1 MAVQVKTDPA
11 TKSAVQPSNEA
22 LAPEEI
28 EVGLIPLPSALKNLA
43 FRLFGYPQLA
53 E

>member
-1 MAVQVKTDPA
+1 MAVQMETKPA
-11 TKSAVQPSNEA
+11 AQATTQPSTEP
-22 LAPEEI
+22 LVPEEI
-28 EVGLIPLPSALKNLA
+28 EVGLIPLPTAVKNLA

>member
-1 MAVQVKTDPA
+1 MEAKPA
-11 TKSAVQPSNEA
+11 AKGMTKPSTEP

-28 EVGLIPLPSALKNLA
+28 EVGLIPLPNAIKNFA
-43 FRLFGYPQLA
+43 FRLFGFPQLA

>member
-1 MAVQVKTDPA
+1 ME
-11 TKSAVQPSNEA
+11 TKPTAKPTAQPPTEP

-28 EVGLIPLPSALKNLA
+28 EVGLIPLPNAVRNLA

>member
-1 MAVQVKTDPA
+1 MAVQMETKPA
-11 TKSAVQPSNEA
+11 AKATTEPSTEP

-28 EVGLIPLPSALKNLA
+28 EVGLIPLPSAIKNFA
-43 FRLFGYPQLA
+43 FRLFGFPQLA